1 MDTQAILDYLKPA
14 ISLVGDNHY
23 LQALTVAAIAFAIAN
38 ITSFFISKIIGGL
51 ARKTSSNLDD
61 RITRLLRLPVY
72 WTVILSGLLGALVL
86 LRLPETPTSIIWNFI
101 VSTLIIVW
109 SFFAARTLRAF
120 IKAISDRAKTQ
131 SLIRPQTLPLFNN
144 IASVVV
150 LVLSTYLIFNAWN
163 IDMTAWLASAGI
175 IGIAVGFAAKDT
187 LANLFAGVFILAD
200 SPYKIG
206 DYVVLEGGERGKVT
220 HIGIRST
227 RILTRDDV
235 EVTIPNAIIGNTRVV
250 NESGG
255 PYEKFRIRVPVGVAY
270 GSDIDQVKRILL
282 DVAQSEPEVCDE
294 PEPRARFRRFGNS
307 SLDFELLCWVVN
319 PEFRGR
325 VLDAVNSSIYKRF
338 MSEGIEIPYSKH
350 DVFIKELPKQKHPLL
365 NAED

>member
-1 MDTQAILDYLKPA
+1 MDIQALLEFLQPVIG
-14 ISLVGDNHY
+14 LVGDNKY
-23 LQALTVAAIAFAIAN
+23 LQALAVVVVAFAIAN
-38 ITSFFISKIIGGL
+38 ITSFIISKIIGSL
-51 ARKTSSNLDD
+51 AARTSSHLDD
-61 RITRLLRLPVY
+61 KLTRLLRLPVY
-72 WTVILSGLLGALVL
+72 WTVIQIGLLIALGL
-86 LRLPETPTSIIWNFI
+86 LRLQTTATFIIRSLIVSMIILVWSVFATKASRIIIKTLGDRATSSSII
-101 VSTLIIVW
+101 
-109 SFFAARTLRAF
+109 
-120 IKAISDRAKTQ
+120 KPQ
-131 SLIRPQTLPLFNN
+131 SQPLFNN
-144 IASVVV
+144 LASVLV
-150 LVLSTYLIFNAWN
+150 LVLSTYLIFTAWD

-255 PYEKFRIRVPVGVAY
+255 PYEKYRIRVPVGVAY
-270 GSDIDQVKRILL
+270 GSDVDQVKGVLL
-282 DVAQSEPEVCDE
+282 QVAKMEPEICDD
-294 PEPRARFRRFGNS
+294 PAPRVRFRRFGNS
-307 SLDFELLCWVVN
+307 SLDFELLCWVIN

-325 VLDAVNSSIYKRF
+325 ALDALNTAIYKQF
-338 MSEGIEIPYSKH
+338 MKEGIEIPYSKH
-350 DVFIKELPKQKHPLL
+350 DVFIKEMPKLSQFSA
-365 NAED
+365 NDET